1 MFPIYEA
8 GKNLE
13 LVKIILLLQINNI
26 YIGEG
31 NGNPFQCS
39 CLGNPMD
46 KGAWMAVVHGVAK
59 CWTLLSE

>member
-31 NGNPFQCS
+31 NGNPFQFS

-59 CWTLLSE
+59 SWT

>member
-31 NGNPFQCS
+31 NGNPFQFS

-59 CWTLLSE
+59 SWTRLSE